1 MCLTIRVET
10 VSDERTIEE
19 AVAVTSRPEP
29 HISSRPVTA
38 VLIHLDDDSVAV
50 ARLSRSEQYSCETF

>member
-1 MCLTIRVET
+1 M
-10 VSDERTIEE
+10 SDERTIKE

-50 ARLSRSEQYSCETF
+50 AELSRSEQY